1 MKQTKITR
9 YFKSKLGYSK
19 IKIKINKKSNSIKSN
34 INNKSNINIE
44 NIILQLKLI
53 NFTI

>member
-19 IKIKINKKSNSIKSN
+19 IKIKINKKSKKNK
-34 INNKSNINIE
+34 KSNINIE

>member
-19 IKIKINKKSNSIKSN
+19 IKIKINKKRNKSN
-34 INNKSNINIE
+34 INKKSNINIE
-44 NIILQLKLI
+44 NIILKLKLI

>member
-9 YFKSKLGYSK
+9 FFKSKLGYSK
-19 IKIKINKKSNSIKSN
+19 KYSN
-34 INNKSNINIE
+34 INKKSNINIE

-53 NFTI
+53 NFTIKTN